1 MTLFLEDRTRLV
13 RLLGLLSSKSEGE
26 RATVWRVVKKRPLDE
41 LRRGTRTKDRG
52 ENSNDDLCCRA
63 LHRKRR

>member
-52 ENSNDDLCCRA
+52 E
-63 LHRKRR
+63 K